1 MTWSQYPALL
11 TTVILVCVNAE
22 SCQIE
27 DGYVGVYYKNGELQ
41 EELLNPGYKL
51 VTILVRPEE
60 TILEDVEATTRDGM
74 EITFEGV
81 GVLSRVAKQK
91 VTKIINKYGT
101 DFKKILLYNTI
112 KEELRNFC
120 ANKTL
125 DEIYNVKFLEIAP
138 AVKEEV
144 NDAILRLGDGGLEIL
159 NLALRK
165 PKIPE
170 DIAENYRLVKLQWT
184 QQLVEVQKQ
193 KTERIKRES
202 DIMKA
207 IANARLE
214 KDIQEIMIQKEIM
227 ATEGRKTISELR
239 SEILAAEEKN
249 LADIAKYAKERDAEG
264 NKVLLSPE
272 YLKLKVAESLA
283 KNTKVL
289 LSGKD
294 SEIGG
299 LLEKIL
305 GA

>member
-1 MTWSQYPALL
+1 MTWSQYQALL

-60 TILEDVEATTRDGM
+60 TILEDVEATTRDGV

>member
-60 TILEDVEATTRDGM
+60 TILEDVEATTRDGV

>member
-1 MTWSQYPALL
+1 MTWCKYPALL
-11 TTVILVCVNAE
+11 TTVVLVCVNAE

-60 TILEDVEATTRDGM
+60 TILEDVEATTRDGV

-239 SEILAAEEKN
+239 SEILEAEEKN

-283 KNTKVL
+283 NNTKVL

>member
-60 TILEDVEATTRDGM
+60 TILEDVEATTRDGV

-125 DEIYNVKFLEIAP
+125 DEIYNVKFLEIAL

-283 KNTKVL
+283 NNTKVL

>member
-60 TILEDVEATTRDGM
+60 TILEDVEATTRDGV

-101 DFKKILLYNTI
+101 DFKRILLYNTI

-239 SEILAAEEKN
+239 SEILEAEEKN

-283 KNTKVL
+283 NNTKVL

>member
-60 TILEDVEATTRDGM
+60 TILEDVEATTRDGV

-125 DEIYNVKFLEIAP
+125 DEIYNVKFLEIAL